1 MNKQVALYRSRKA
14 RHMLAS
20 PTSYKADPEI
30 ELKPSPIEAERCS
43 LFWSFH
49 LLPLPGVQRLGMFS
63 ISKMIA
69 KILQKEHYYKVP
81 ALPVSLLAA
90 WLSLSGSRL
99 KGDFLK
105 PSTFAW
111 LSLSGSHLS
120 GSFLQTAKQLALAPA
135 LEPLAIMIHGPRFN
149 FHISVFAKTLVWR
162 YNLQECNGTE
172 IWCDSGYYTGTS
184 GDQCWYGNYCLQL
197 VCKYLNY

>member
-1 MNKQVALYRSRKA
+1 MFALLILPSA
-14 RHMLAS
+14 ALAWRPAPGYVFHFKDDSKDS
-20 PTSYKADPEI
+20 PTK
-30 ELKPSPIEAERCS
+30 ELIN
-43 LFWSFH
+43 
-49 LLPLPGVQRLGMFS
+49 
-63 ISKMIA
+63 
-69 KILQKEHYYKVP
+69 YYKEP
-81 ALPVSLLAA
+81 ALPVSLLTA
-90 WLSLSGSRL
+90 WLSLSGSHL

-162 YNLQECNGTE
+162 YDLQECNGTE
-172 IWCDSGYYTGTS
+172 IWCDSGYYTGSS
-184 GDQCWYGNYCLQL
+184 GDQCWYGNYCMQL

>member
-30 ELKPSPIEAERCS
+30 ELKLSPIEAERCS

-49 LLPLPGVQRLGMFS
+49 LLPLPGVQRLGTFS

-69 KILQKEHYYKVP
+69 KILQQKNYYKVP

-90 WLSLSGSRL
+90 WLSLSGSHL

-105 PSTFAW
+105 STNFHFRLTFTIRIPLDRQLPANRQTTG
-111 LSLSGSHLS
+111 SGSGS
-120 GSFLQTAKQLALAPA
+120 GAA
-135 LEPLAIMIHGPRFN
+135 
-149 FHISVFAKTLVWR
+149 
-162 YNLQECNGTE
+162 
-172 IWCDSGYYTGTS
+172 CDYDPWT
-184 GDQCWYGNYCLQL
+184 Q
-197 VCKYLNY
+197 V